1 MNPVADA
8 ALRASIVLLIG
19 LGVRAALRRRS
30 PALRH
35 AALAATIVAAPLV
48 GLVGPWLPGVA
59 VPMAW
64 PAAVLGPAA
73 VLAPPAPD
81 AKAIAAGAGPV
92 ALESLTVVPPGSDA
106 GPAPA
111 WPTAVLTLWGAG
123 AAAGLGWLLIAA
135 ARVRRIAAAG
145 RVVDDARWCRALEQA
160 RRDAGLARP
169 IRMVVAPGG
178 LLLATWGWR
187 RPRILI
193 PACALGWSDERVRT
207 VLAHEL
213 AHVTR
218 HDWLIQSIAET
229 LRALLW
235 WNPLAWLACRALRH
249 DSELACDDAVL
260 RGGVGPTAYADEL
273 LQIARIVAPAG
284 RPASVVMGMARTSTL
299 ERRIVAMLNPRLDRR
314 VPTRRTLAALA
325 AAVAVL
331 LLPVALVRAAQS
343 ARQVLEGIVYD
354 TTGAVLPGVAVTL
367 DPGPAKWPPS
377 DGSAPTRRPVEVT
390 TDASG
395 RFRIDGVEPGS
406 HVIQVE
412 LPGFRALRQPI
423 ELRNDRDWN
432 RAVTLQVGD
441 LRETVSVSRKRPASL
456 TPIGDAAS
464 GPTPVRVGGNIRAPR
479 KTLNVPPEYP
489 TRMVEAGLEGKVSV
503 EAVVGI
509 DGRVARARAM
519 TVEAHPDLAQAA
531 VDAVRQWRFEPTLLN
546 GGPVE
551 VVMTVTV
558 NFSLD

>member
-1 MNPVADA
+1 MIPLADA
-8 ALRASIVLLIG
+8 TLRASLVLLIG
-19 LGVRAALRRRS
+19 LGVRLTLRRRS

-48 GLVGPWLPGVA
+48 GLVGPWLPGVPVPA
-59 VPMAW
+59 AWSASVTGPMAQAVEAL
-64 PAAVLGPAA
+64 PAVAG
-73 VLAPPAPD
+73 D
-81 AKAIAAGAGPV
+81 ANVDRITIATESDSTSQPV
-92 ALESLTVVPPGSDA
+92 
-106 GPAPA
+106 
-111 WPTAVLTLWGAG
+111 WPTLVLTLWGTG
-123 AAAGLGWLLIAA
+123 AAIGLGWLLIAG
-135 ARVRRIAAAG
+135 ARVRWIAADG
-145 RVVDDARWCRALEQA
+145 HVVDDERWYRALEHA

-169 IRMVVAPGG
+169 VRMIVAPRG
-178 LLLATWGWR
+178 LLLATWGWL
-187 RPRILI
+187 RPRVLI

-213 AHVTR
+213 AHVAR
-218 HDWLIQSIAET
+218 HDWLVQSVAET

-260 RGGVGPTAYADEL
+260 RCGVGPTAYADEL
-273 LQIARIVAPAG
+273 LQIARIVAPG
-284 RPASVVMGMARTSTL
+284 RPAGVVMGMARTSTL

-314 VPTRRTLAALA
+314 VPTRRTLAGLA
-325 AAVAVL
+325 AAVVVL
-331 LLPVALVRAAQS
+331 LLPVALLRAAQS

-377 DGSAPTRRPVEVT
+377 NDSQATRRPVEVT
-390 TDASG
+390 TDAAG
-395 RFRIDGVEPGS
+395 RFRVDGVEPGS

-432 RAVTLQVGD
+432 RAVTLQVGE
-441 LRETVSVSRKRPASL
+441 LKETVSVRERRPAAI

-464 GPTPVRVGGNIRAPR
+464 GPRPVRVGGNIRAPR
-479 KTLNVPPEYP
+479 KTVNVPPEYP
-489 TRMVEAGLEGKVSV
+489 KRMVEAGLEGRISV

-509 DGRVARARAM
+509 DGRVARARAL

-531 VDAVRQWRFEPTLLN
+531 VDAVRQWRYEPTLLN
-546 GGPVE
+546 GAPVE

-558 NFSLD
+558 DFSLE

>member
-35 AALAATIVAAPLV
+35 AALAATILAAPLV

-59 VPMAW
+59 VPMPW
-64 PAAVLGPAA
+64 PAAVLDPSTPGSKPI
-73 VLAPPAPD
+73 P
-81 AKAIAAGAGPV
+81 AGAGAV
-92 ALESLTVVPPGSDA
+92 AVESRTVVPPGSHA
-106 GPAPA
+106 APPPS
-111 WPTAVLTLWGAG
+111 WPTPILTLWGAG
-123 AAAGLGWLLIAA
+123 AAGGLGWLLIAA
-135 ARVRRIAAAG
+135 VRVRRIAAAG
-145 RVVDDARWCRALEQA
+145 RVVDDPRWCRALEQA
-160 RRDAGLARP
+160 RRDAGLARS
-169 IRMVVAPGG
+169 IHMVAARRG

-213 AHVTR
+213 AHVAR

-260 RGGVGPTAYADEL
+260 RCGVGPTAYADEL

-314 VPTRRTLAALA
+314 VPTRRTWAALA

-331 LLPVALVRAAQS
+331 LLPVALLRAAQS
-343 ARQVLEGIVYD
+343 ARQVLEGVVYD

-377 DGSAPTRRPVEVT
+377 DGSPVTRQPVNVT

-423 ELRNDRDWN
+423 ELRADGDWN

-441 LRETVSVSRKRPASL
+441 LRETIDVRERRPAAI
-456 TPIGDAAS
+456 TPIGGVGS

-479 KTLNVPPEYP
+479 KTVNVPPEYP
-489 TRMVEAGLEGKVSV
+489 KRMVEAGLEGQVSV

-546 GGPVE
+546 GKPVE